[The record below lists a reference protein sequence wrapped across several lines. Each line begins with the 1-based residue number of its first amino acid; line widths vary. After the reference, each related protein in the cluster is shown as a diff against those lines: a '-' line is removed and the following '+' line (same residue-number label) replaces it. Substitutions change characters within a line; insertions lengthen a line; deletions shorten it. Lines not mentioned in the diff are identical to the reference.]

1 MPDRRKPPT
10 TAERLGAMLAIVPYL
25 VKHPG
30 TTIEDAATL
39 FSVNARE
46 LRRDLDLLFMAGLPP
61 YGPGDLI
68 DVLVDN
74 NGSIW
79 ISMADHFS
87 RPLRL
92 TRQEA
97 LAILVRAT
105 ELAATPGVPEAP
117 ALDAALG
124 KLRASLGEIEGIE
137 RYREAQAPAALDQ
150 VRSAAE
156 SHERIKIDYVAASTG
171 DRTSRVVDPEHVFAE
186 AGKWYVVA
194 WDVEAD
200 GERMFRVD
208 RIVEAESTGGR
219 FAPRGLRGAGRPLYS
234 PSGSDV
240 EVRLLLGPGARW
252 LAEYY
257 VTSSTQERPDGLL
270 EATFPA
276 GRTAWIAR
284 VLLSLGREAQVLEPQ
299 SLVEEVRE
307 LASRTLAL
315 YRS

>member
-1 MPDRRKPPT
+1 
-10 TAERLGAMLAIVPYL
+10 MLAVVPYL

-30 TTIEDAATL
+30 TTIEEASAL
-39 FSVNARE
+39 FSVDPRE

-68 DVLVDN
+68 DVLVEDD
-74 NGSIW
+74 GSIW
-79 ISMADHFS
+79 ISMANHFS

-117 ALDAALG
+117 ALDAALA
-124 KLRASLGEIEGIE
+124 KLRASLGEIDGIE
-137 RYREAQAPAALDQ
+137 RYTEARAPAALDQ
-150 VRSAAE
+150 VRAAAE
-156 SHERIKIDYVAASTG
+156 SHEQIRIDYVAASTG
-171 DRTSRVVDPEHVFAE
+171 DRAWRSVEPEHVFAE
-186 AGKWYVVA
+186 GGNWYVVA
-194 WDVEAD
+194 WDTQAD

-208 RIVEAESTGGR
+208 RIVKTESTGKR
-219 FAPRGLRGAGRPLYS
+219 FEPRGLRGAGRPLYT

-240 EVRLLLGPGARW
+240 EVRLLLGPRARW

-257 VTSSTQERPDGLL
+257 VTSHTRERQGGEL

-284 VLLSLGREAQVLEPQ
+284 ALLAMGREARVLEPS
-299 SLVEEVRE
+299 SLVDEVRE

-315 YRS
+315 YRG